1 MDLKFKYK
9 KWQLAL
15 IRSKK
20 ICKKIFVRFCVL
32 FPISRINVFPIIIPL
47 SHKQKSDWTEEDFA
61 LLAKVMA
68 KYPGGTP
75 GRWQRIAH
83 DLGRSASDVRLRF
96 VVFHTNFEREE
107 REK

>member
-1 MDLKFKYK
+1 
-9 KWQLAL
+9 
-15 IRSKK
+15 
-20 ICKKIFVRFCVL
+20 
-32 FPISRINVFPIIIPL
+32 
-47 SHKQKSDWTEEDFA
+47 
-61 LLAKVMA
+61 MA